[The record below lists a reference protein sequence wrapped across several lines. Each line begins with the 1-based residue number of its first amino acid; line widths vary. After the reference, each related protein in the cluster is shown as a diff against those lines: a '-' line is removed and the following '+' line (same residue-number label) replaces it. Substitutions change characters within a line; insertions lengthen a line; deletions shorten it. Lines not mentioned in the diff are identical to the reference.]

1 MTASWNSWHCG
12 SKSSRPYSQ
21 LAWVGHVKGATLAG
35 SEPKVPEQ
43 TPEGDYPLFVGGAD
57 VYAAVLAQSSPELFD
72 ISSVDDAVATL
83 NKIGSLP
90 ETAGYATLAIPN
102 QGLAVGRSRLNDLP
116 SSRAAMLLTPS
127 TQSVAPV
134 ATLVNVRQK
143 TERVVQGQA
152 QLVVNVRKP
161 YRGVT
166 ATEDE

>member
-1 MTASWNSWHCG
+1 MEEIRTPS
-12 SKSSRPYSQ
+12 PP
-21 LAWVGHVKGATLAG
+21 T
-35 SEPKVPEQ
+35 EPKVPEQ

-90 ETAGYATLAIPN
+90 ETAVYATLAIPN

-127 TQSVAPV
+127 NSSGSNSSPTGTARR
-134 ATLVNVRQK
+134 RQPRSG
-143 TERVVQGQA
+143 TGLHPLGLHLR
-152 QLVVNVRKP
+152 RKREHP
-161 YRGVT
+161 QH
-166 ATEDE
+166 